1 MSPIQVQEIRALFP
15 ALHQQV
21 HGTQL
26 VYLDNAASSH
36 KPLSVI
42 DSIAHYYRHNHSN
55 VHRGVHHLS
64 QRATDAF
71 EQAREKVRVFLN
83 ARESAEIIFTKG
95 CTDAINTVAHG
106 YRKMLRE
113 GDEVLI
119 SHLEHH
125 SNIVPW
131 QMACEWSGALLKVI
145 PMNAQGELE
154 WSADLLNPRTKLV
167 AVNHVSN
174 ALGTINPIETII
186 RDAHQVGAAVLIDG
200 AQASPH
206 LRIDVQALDVDYYC
220 LSGHK
225 VYGPTGIGVLYGKAE
240 RLAELPPYQ
249 GGGDMIKEVR
259 FEKTTYAEAPFKF
272 EAGTP
277 NISGAVGL
285 GAAIDFVNTIG
296 LQTMAEHEQ
305 NLLTYATAQLA
316 QIDGIRFFGT
326 AQHKASVISF
336 LVGEGHPYDTGV
348 LLDHMGIA
356 VRTGHHCTQPIMQFF
371 GIPGTAR
378 ASFAVYNTMEEVDQ
392 LVAGVKKA
400 SAMLL
405 G

>member
-1 MSPIQVQEIRALFP
+1 M
-15 ALHQQV
+15 
-21 HGTQL
+21 
-26 VYLDNAASSH
+26 
-36 KPLSVI
+36 
-42 DSIAHYYRHNHSN
+42 
-55 VHRGVHHLS
+55 S

-71 EQAREKVRVFLN
+71 EQAREKVRAFLN
-83 ARESAEIIFTKG
+83 AEETSNIIFTKG

-106 YRKMLRE
+106 YRSLLKE

-131 QMACEWSGALLKVI
+131 QMACEISGAKLKVI
-145 PMNAQGELE
+145 PMNDAGELE
-154 WSADLLNPRTKLV
+154 WNANLISDKTRLV

-174 ALGTINPIETII
+174 ALGTINPIAQII
-186 RDAHQVGAAVLIDG
+186 ADAHAKGAAVLIDG
-200 AQASPH
+200 AQAAPH
-206 LRIDVQALDVDYYC
+206 IAIDVQALDVDYYC

-225 VYGPTGIGVLYGKAE
+225 VYGPTGIGILYGKAD

-285 GAAIDFVNTIG
+285 GAAIDFVNEIG
-296 LQTMAEHEQ
+296 IDKIAAHENALLKLASEKLQSIPGM
-305 NLLTYATAQLA
+305 
-316 QIDGIRFFGT
+316 RFYGT
-326 AQHKASVISF
+326 AKEKASVLSF
-336 LVGEGHPYDTGV
+336 LVNKGHPYDTGV

-356 VRTGHHCTQPIMQFF
+356 VRTGHHCTQPIMQYFD
-371 GIPGTAR
+371 IPGTAR
-378 ASFAVYNTMEEVDQ
+378 ASFAIYNTEEEVE
-392 LVAGVKKA
+392 LLFEGVKKA
-400 SAMLL
+400 SAMLA
-405 G
+405 

>member
-1 MSPIQVQEIRALFP
+1 MRSVEVQEIRALFP

-21 HGTQL
+21 HGVPL

-42 DSIAHYYRHNHSN
+42 ESISHYYRNNHSN
-55 VHRGVHHLS
+55 VHRGVHHIS

-71 EQAREKVRVFLN
+71 EQAREKVRAFLN
-83 ARESAEIIFTKG
+83 ARETAEIIFTKG

-106 YRKMLRE
+106 YRKLLRE

-154 WSADLLNPRTKLV
+154 WSSDLLNSRTKLV

-186 RDAHQVGAAVLIDG
+186 HDAHQVGAAVLVDG

-206 LRIDVQALDVDYYC
+206 LPIDVQALDVDYYC

-259 FEKTTYAEAPFKF
+259 FEHTTYAEAPFKF

-277 NISGAVGL
+277 NISGAIAL
-285 GAAIDFVNTIG
+285 GAAIDFVNEIG
-296 LQTMAEHEQ
+296 LQAMAEHEQ
-305 NLLTYATAQLA
+305 QLLVYATEQLA
-316 QIDGIRFFGT
+316 QIEGMRFFGT

-336 LVGEGHPYDTGV
+336 LVGDGHPYDTGV

-378 ASFAVYNTMEEVDQ
+378 ASFAVYNTLEEVDR

-400 SAMLL
+400 SAMLV

>member
-1 MSPIQVQEIRALFP
+1 MTINELKEIRQLFP
-15 ALHQQV
+15 ILEEKV
-21 HGTQL
+21 HGKRL
-26 VYLDNAASSH
+26 VYLDNAASSQ
-36 KPLSVI
+36 KPLQVI
-42 DSIAHYYRHNHSN
+42 EAIQNYYSHSHSN
-55 VHRGVHHLS
+55 VHRGVHQMS

-71 EQAREKVRVFLN
+71 EQAREKVRAFLN
-83 ARESAEIIFTKG
+83 AEETSNIIFTKG

-106 YRKMLRE
+106 YRSLLKE

-131 QMACEWSGALLKVI
+131 QMACEISGAKLKVI
-145 PMNAQGELE
+145 PMNDAGELE
-154 WSADLLNPRTKLV
+154 WNANLISDKTRLV

-174 ALGTINPIETII
+174 ALGTINPIAQII
-186 RDAHQVGAAVLIDG
+186 ADAHAKGAAVLIDG
-200 AQASPH
+200 AQAAPH
-206 LRIDVQALDVDYYC
+206 IAIDVQALDVDYYC

-225 VYGPTGIGVLYGKAE
+225 VYGPTGIGILYGKAD

-285 GAAIDFVNTIG
+285 GAAIDFVNEIG
-296 LQTMAEHEQ
+296 IDKIAAHENALLKLASEKLQSIPGM
-305 NLLTYATAQLA
+305 
-316 QIDGIRFFGT
+316 RFYGT
-326 AQHKASVISF
+326 AKEKASVLSF
-336 LVGEGHPYDTGV
+336 LVNKGHPYDTGV

-356 VRTGHHCTQPIMQFF
+356 VRTGHHCTQPIMQYFD
-371 GIPGTAR
+371 IPGTAR
-378 ASFAVYNTMEEVDQ
+378 ASFAIYNTEEEVE
-392 LVAGVKKA
+392 LLFEGVKKA
-400 SAMLL
+400 SAMLA
-405 G
+405 